1 MADELTKRYYKIG
14 DVAELLDLPQSTLR
28 FWETEFHELRPRRS
42 EKGVRRYT
50 PADIDVLRVIKFLI
64 KDKGLTIEGAR
75 EHLKR
80 NRHAVDKRHQTIQRL
95 KEIRQSLTDL
105 LTALDERNR

>member
-1 MADELTKRYYKIG
+1 MADELSKQYYKIG

-28 FWETEFHELRPRRS
+28 FWEREFIELRPKRS
-42 EKGVRRYT
+42 QKGMRKYT
-50 PADIDVLRVIKFLI
+50 PTDIDVLRVIKFLI

-80 NRHAVDKRHQTIQRL
+80 NRHAVDKRHQTIRRL
-95 KEIRQSLTDL
+95 QEIRRSLTDL
-105 LTALDERNR
+105 LDVLEKRR